1 LDIKEHEGCLNLKT
15 LTSIITNSLGE
26 LDVLLPIIAK
36 IKTHRK
42 CRVNI
47 VFATNSIYEKFS
59 NSEDYIKLCD
69 DLGIHVEKIEFFK
82 SYGND
87 KYLFKIIKW
96 LRYFFVNMFV
106 LIKYSKTNIFIGDYC
121 DHKYILRPMQY
132 LVFLKAGTIYA
143 IPHGLA
149 IQQDTAVIF
158 KVKPPKFVK
167 MLCFDKDTI
176 PFHRDF
182 GYDDIEVIGYVKDF
196 KEWKTLLLQNFQNL
210 RGKRGEFCVIY
221 CRDIHENFMSSK
233 NFTYLLKSG
242 YAAIRKS
249 NVNIE
254 IIFKLHPRQN
264 VDMFK
269 KFCKK
274 QKFENYFISIDNP
287 SFVVIGASF
296 SISLWSSAILDSY
309 FAGVPSC
316 EYFIEDDSFLVCE
329 PDGSIYRKLGFPS
342 FDNKEDL
349 FRWIKSCTKKAPIS
363 KMDMKLNNNHI
374 DTENFLDIIG
384 V

>member
-1 LDIKEHEGCLNLKT
+1 MKT

-36 IKTHRK
+36 IKIHRK

-47 VFATNSIYEKFS
+47 VFATNSIHEKFS
-59 NSEDYIKLCD
+59 NSEDYIKLCS

-96 LRYFFVNMFV
+96 LRYIFISLIV

-121 DHKYILRPMQY
+121 DHKYILRPLQY
-132 LVFLKAGTIYA
+132 LVFLKTGKIYA

-182 GYDDIEVIGYVKDF
+182 GYDNIEVIGYVKDF
-196 KEWKTLLLQNFQNL
+196 KEWKTLLLKNFRNSN
-210 RGKRGEFCVIY
+210 RKRRKFCVIY
-221 CRDIHENFMSSK
+221 CRDIHENFMSKK
-233 NFTYLLKSG
+233 NFNYLLKSC
-242 YAAIRKS
+242 YETIRMHHM
-249 NVNIE
+249 NIE

-264 VDMFK
+264 TDVFEE
-269 KFCKK
+269 FSQK
-274 QKFENYFISIDNP
+274 QKFENYFISTDNP
-287 SFVVIGASF
+287 SFVALGASF

-342 FDNKEDL
+342 FNNRNNL
-349 FRWIKSCTKKAPIS
+349 SSWIKSCTKKVPVS
-363 KMDMKLNNNHI
+363 KMDTKLNENHI
-374 DTENFLDIIG
+374 DTENFLKLLG